1 MSSLRRFS
9 LVFSYLAL
17 ACVLTGF
24 LSGSSCTVCSTNRY
38 DDDDDDY
45 DNSNGCGH
53 DDDDDDDGLP
63 SPGFDGNSFRLTG
76 FQVVASEDPLAHPY
90 RMLTDLYGVSLRALW
105 GLELFGDEDLQVFTE
120 HLLIAN
126 EDLIGP
132 PNGLASLRF
141 ASVALLEEGYVVT
154 WLQDLGEPATV
165 QDPGLE
171 SIPEGPAVSFR
182 FTRHG
187 DLVTIEN
194 TTRMSM
200 PAVLDRR

>member
-1 MSSLRRFS
+1 MSSLQRFR

-24 LSGSSCTVCSTNRY
+24 LSGSSCTVCSSNRY

-45 DNSNGCGH
+45 RSSSSCSN

-63 SPGFDGNSFRLTG
+63 SPGFDGESFRLSG
-76 FQVVASEDPLAHPY
+76 FQVEASEDPLAHPY
-90 RMLTDLYGVSLRALW
+90 RRLTDIYGMSLNALW
-105 GLELFGDEDLQVFTE
+105 GLKLFGDEDLQIFTE

-126 EDLIGP
+126 EDLIGAP
-132 PNGLASLRF
+132 TGLASLRF
-141 ASVALLEEGYVVT
+141 ASVVLLDEGYVVT
-154 WLQDLGEPATV
+154 WLQDAGRPDAGREPA
-165 QDPGLE
+165 PG
-171 SIPEGPAVSFR
+171 SIPEGPAVSFW

-187 DLVTIEN
+187 DLVTVEN
-194 TTRMSM
+194 TTRLSL